1 VAAVVD
7 DIRGCVGGGG
17 AGEERHAAALV
28 VVTSLIQQ
36 LWFVAPERD

>member
-7 DIRGCVGGGG
+7 DIRGCVGGG